1 MGQTLRKKRKKKT
14 EKFMRKQVRGL
25 CWHRMIHM
33 GMHVRVS
40 EVP

>member
-1 MGQTLRKKRKKKT
+1 MKEKKKKT
-14 EKFMRKQVRGL
+14 EFMKEQVREFR
-25 CWHRMIHM
+25 WHRMIHM